1 MTNDAGVTAV
11 PRQSANDDA
20 DPSTMQMTSDDTVTM
35 RRRARAA
42 LPYLV
47 VFAVGVFL
55 YYSAANFEFEEATGR
70 IGPGAW
76 PKLILLV
83 LLAAALWGMVVSA
96 LQSGKAN
103 GGAHEPTEQD
113 ETEALL
119 RPPEIYPALVWL
131 AVAATI
137 GYLVLLPLA
146 GFFLS
151 TIVYSFALIYLGH
164 YRRLSHVA
172 PLSVAIA
179 FAFMF
184 LFMRVVYVAL
194 PVGVAPL
201 DKLSYA
207 LMAAMGVH

>member
-1 MTNDAGVTAV
+1 
-11 PRQSANDDA
+11 
-20 DPSTMQMTSDDTVTM
+20 MQITSDDTATKWQ
-35 RRRARAA
+35 RARAA
-42 LPYLV
+42 LPYLI
-47 VFAVGVFL
+47 VFAIGAFL
-55 YYSAANFEFEEATGR
+55 YYSAANFEFEEASGR

-83 LLAAALWGMVVSA
+83 MLAAALWGMVASA
-96 LQSGKAN
+96 LQSGKTN
-103 GGAHEPTEQD
+103 GDAAHEREQD

-137 GYLVLLPLA
+137 GYLVLLPFA

-172 PLSVAIA
+172 LLSVAIA

-194 PVGVAPL
+194 PVGVAPF

>member
-1 MTNDAGVTAV
+1 
-11 PRQSANDDA
+11 
-20 DPSTMQMTSDDTVTM
+20 MQMTSDDTVTM

-47 VFAVGVFL
+47 VFAIGVFL

-83 LLAAALWGMVVSA
+83 MLAAALWGMVVSA

-103 GGAHEPTEQD
+103 GDAAHGRTEQD
-113 ETEALL
+113 EMEALL

-137 GYLVLLPLA
+137 GYLVLLPFA

-172 PLSVAIA
+172 LLSVAIA

-194 PVGVAPL
+194 PVGVAPF

>member
-1 MTNDAGVTAV
+1 
-11 PRQSANDDA
+11 
-20 DPSTMQMTSDDTVTM
+20 MTSDDAVTV
-35 RRRARAA
+35 RQRCRAA

-47 VFAVGVFL
+47 VLAAGVFL
-55 YYSAANFEFEEATGR
+55 YYSAANFEFEEASGR

-83 LLAAALWGMVVSA
+83 MLAAALWGMVASA
-96 LQSGKAN
+96 LQGGKAN
-103 GGAHEPTEQD
+103 GSAAHKMAEQD
-113 ETEALL
+113 EMEALL
-119 RPPEIYPALVWL
+119 RPPEIYPWLVWL

-137 GYLVLLPLA
+137 GYLALMPFA

-151 TIVYSFALIYLGH
+151 TIAYSFALMYLSH
-164 YRRLSHVA
+164 YRRLSHA
-172 PLSVAIA
+172 ALLSVAIA

-194 PVGVAPL
+194 PVGVPPF
-201 DKLSYA
+201 DRLSYA

>member
-1 MTNDAGVTAV
+1 
-11 PRQSANDDA
+11 
-20 DPSTMQMTSDDTVTM
+20 MQITSGDTVTM
-35 RRRARAA
+35 WQRTRAA
-42 LPYLV
+42 LPYLI

-55 YYSAANFEFEEATGR
+55 YYSAANFEFEEASGR

-83 LLAAALWGMVVSA
+83 MLAAALWGVVVSA
-96 LQSGKAN
+96 LQSGKVN
-103 GGAHEPTEQD
+103 GAAAPGRAEQD

-137 GYLVLLPLA
+137 GYLVLLPFA

-164 YRRLSHVA
+164 YRRLSYVA
-172 PLSVAIA
+172 LLSVAIA

-194 PVGVAPL
+194 PVGVAPF

>member
-1 MTNDAGVTAV
+1 
-11 PRQSANDDA
+11 
-20 DPSTMQMTSDDTVTM
+20 MQVTSDNTATTWQ
-35 RRRARAA
+35 RCRAA

-47 VFAVGVFL
+47 VLAAGAFL
-55 YYSAANFEFEEATGR
+55 YYAAANFEFEEASGR

-76 PKLILLV
+76 PKLVLLV
-83 LLAAALWGMVVSA
+83 MLAAALWGMVASA

-103 GGAHEPTEQD
+103 GAAAQQKTEQD

-131 AVAATI
+131 AVAATV

-164 YRRLSHVA
+164 YRRLSHVVL
-172 PLSVAIA
+172 LSVAIA

-194 PVGVAPL
+194 PVGVAPF

>member
-1 MTNDAGVTAV
+1 M
-11 PRQSANDDA
+11 
-20 DPSTMQMTSDDTVTM
+20 MSDDTVTM
-35 RRRARAA
+35 GQRCRAA

-47 VFAVGVFL
+47 VLGVGGFL
-55 YYSAANFEFEEATGR
+55 YYSAANFEFEQASGR

-83 LLAAALWGMVVSA
+83 MLTAALWGMVASA
-96 LQSGKAN
+96 LQGGKAN
-103 GGAHEPTEQD
+103 GSATRETTEQD
-113 ETEALL
+113 EMEALL
-119 RPPEIYPALVWL
+119 RPPEIYPSLVWL

-137 GYLVLLPLA
+137 GYLAVMPFA

-164 YRRLSHVA
+164 YRRLPHA
-172 PLSVAIA
+172 ALLSVAIA

-194 PVGVAPL
+194 PVGVAPF
-201 DKLSYA
+201 DSLSYA